1 MNLSFEWQI
10 SMRPNLS
17 EIVTIYPGSLLVHIG
32 FQHFD
37 DKFDVLSSFVS
48 RSFVGTDYD
57 YYERAN

>member
-1 MNLSFEWQI
+1 
-10 SMRPNLS
+10 MRPNLS

-37 DKFDVLSSFVS
+37 DKFDVLSSVVS